1 MLRRSA
7 GTGSASLFAVIVV
20 IYDHLRFIGCDFKMR
35 AGFFLPDSLA
45 SSYWCLDHRLPDV
58 ISILLLLSLLL
69 PLS

>member
-7 GTGSASLFAVIVV
+7 GTGSASLFAG
-20 IYDHLRFIGCDFKMR
+20 FIGCDFKMR